1 MTPAPF
7 PLRTGLPVGGTG
19 RQLAARLLLAASALI
34 GSASLAS
41 AHPDIAIEDR
51 VTFIFKDARVTA
63 IEETWTFDPG
73 YTLSFLADY
82 KTEPDGSISATESK
96 AIAERIQPNLAEV
109 RYFTYVRLDGR
120 DLGNLPVRDFVAAVS
135 EKHLVFTFVVDLP
148 APVDPRR
155 QPLKVE
161 IYDHDY
167 YAAILLAEEE
177 PVRFRNMQGVACE
190 PRLREDVENAYFGDI
205 YPQEISLACR

>member
-1 MTPAPF
+1 MMGAPSTPGA
-7 PLRTGLPVGGTG
+7 GVSIGGAG
-19 RQLAARLLLAASALI
+19 KRLAARLLLAASTVL

-51 VTFIFKDARVTA
+51 VTFIFKDARVTE
-63 IEETWTFDPG
+63 IEETWTFDAG
-73 YTLSFLADY
+73 YSQSFLSDY
-82 KTEPDGSISATESK
+82 KTERDGSISPAQSK

-109 RYFTYVRLDGR
+109 RYFTFVRLDGR
-120 DLGNLPVRDFVAAVS
+120 DLGNLPVRNFVATVS
-135 EKHLVFTFVVDLP
+135 GGRLAFTFVVDLP
-148 APVDPRR
+148 APVDPLR

-177 PVRFRNMQGVACE
+177 PLRFRNMQGVACE
-190 PRLREDVENAYFGDI
+190 PRLREDIENAYFGDI
-205 YPQEISLACR
+205 YPQEITLACR